1 MCKICPSNLLIENKW
16 VRVTWFDFELGEET
30 GWHDHVN
37 GYVITAITD
46 CYMIL
51 ENLDRT
57 KSISEIKKGNAFKR
71 EAGVSHN
78 VLNAS
83 EKIMTFIEIELKA

>member
-1 MCKICPSNLLIENKW
+1 
-16 VRVTWFDFELGEET
+16 
-30 GWHDHVN
+30 
-37 GYVITAITD
+37 
-46 CYMIL
+46 MIL

-57 KSISEIKKGNAFKR
+57 KSISEIKKGNVFKR